1 MHTLP
6 LSVPEVTVTEHEN
19 KTYYLHKNA
28 HATIKC
34 TRSHSYRARKQDLL
48 LSQECTRY
56 HQMYQK
62 SQLQST
68 KTRLTTFTRMH
79 TLLSNVP
86 EVTITHVEYE
96 NKTFYLH
103 KNAHPTIK
111 CTRSHNYTCRVR
123 KQDSLPSQECTRY
136 YQMYQKSQL
145 CQYRNKTY
153 RFCKDS
159 KCWTPTC

>member
-1 MHTLP
+1 
-6 LSVPEVTVTEHEN
+6 
-19 KTYYLHKNA
+19 
-28 HATIKC
+28 
-34 TRSHSYRARKQDLL
+34 
-48 LSQECTRY
+48 
-56 HQMYQK
+56 
-62 SQLQST
+62 
-68 KTRLTTFTRMH
+68 MH

-145 CQYRNKTY
+145 YQYRNKTY

-159 KCWTPTC
+159 SVEPQLVKRQVKLAPQVRLTN